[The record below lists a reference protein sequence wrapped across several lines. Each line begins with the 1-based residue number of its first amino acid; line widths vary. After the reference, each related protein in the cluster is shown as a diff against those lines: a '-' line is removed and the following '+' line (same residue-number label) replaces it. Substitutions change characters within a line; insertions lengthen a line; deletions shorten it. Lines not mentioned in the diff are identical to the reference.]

1 MKELTKWQVI
11 SFISRGVAMA
21 LGIIQSFFI
30 VRLLT
35 VAEYGLV
42 QLAASIGGAFGIYQ
56 HLGLASGSTREISAA
71 KDDTEIFKIF
81 ITALVIRY
89 VVTVPLVLFLF
100 LSANNLAVNAYNDES
115 LILPIKIYALV
126 LIFQGVQSILNSV
139 ISGTKRFKHLFL
151 FQSGIAIVSVLLFI
165 PLVYFYKVNGYFYAL
180 AIFNLVSSTI
190 LAYLAFRPLRGK
202 LVFPS
207 KSDFKALFKELLSI
221 SLAIYFVKI
230 LYTWWEKSGPLLLGF
245 EVTKE
250 TVGIFA
256 FSMLYAK
263 KLMNISDA
271 VTDVNLPVL
280 SEKYVNDT
288 SSFIKMFSDNFNKI
302 YILVIFVAS
311 GAVYWS
317 KDVIRLL
324 VGGDKYNDS
333 FPYILPLVFAF
344 VFYSFINIIKSSVII
359 PAKLVKE
366 LISSFVVLLIS
377 TVLFFVLTNENLGSL
392 PSMSYAMLLGSAL
405 CMVFMVFIS
414 QYRLR
419 FKFINH
425 DHVLLIIQGFTIAWV
440 GAGYVLLDGHPLSFV
455 LKVVLFALFMFL
467 LFLGARISNF
477 ISKDDLEFAVDKIHR
492 MLGKTK

>member
-190 LAYLAFRPLRGK
+190 LAYLAFRPLKGK

-288 SSFIKMFSDNFNKI
+288 SSFIKIFSDNFNKI
-302 YILVIFVAS
+302 YIL
-311 GAVYWS
+311 
-317 KDVIRLL
+317 R
-324 VGGDKYNDS
+324 
-333 FPYILPLVFAF
+333 
-344 VFYSFINIIKSSVII
+344 
-359 PAKLVKE
+359 
-366 LISSFVVLLIS
+366 
-377 TVLFFVLTNENLGSL
+377 
-392 PSMSYAMLLGSAL
+392 
-405 CMVFMVFIS
+405 
-414 QYRLR
+414 
-419 FKFINH
+419 
-425 DHVLLIIQGFTIAWV
+425 
-440 GAGYVLLDGHPLSFV
+440 
-455 LKVVLFALFMFL
+455 
-467 LFLGARISNF
+467 
-477 ISKDDLEFAVDKIHR
+477 
-492 MLGKTK
+492 